1 MRSISAKIQ
10 TFSDLQKMA
19 NFIVNIVAIAYL
31 YALAAGTA
39 MANFWIALF
48 HSRRIRM
55 MISIILS
62 LLIVLLLEF
71 VAEAEA
77 NRRACLLCAL

>member
-1 MRSISAKIQ
+1 MKIQ

-19 NFIVNIVAIAYL
+19 NFIVNIVVIAYL
-31 YALAAGTA
+31 YARAAGTA
-39 MANFWIALF
+39 MANFWIVLF

-62 LLIVLLLEF
+62 LLIVLFLDVL
-71 VAEAEA
+71 VEAEA
-77 NRRACLLCAL
+77 NRRACLLCTL